1 MTAITMTDDEWT
13 ELFRPMTNPIDDNAS
28 CGGCMFETFGDDLAF
43 VLKQNPLC
51 VWTYQDDD
59 NGIPCITSGY
69 HLVNRIG
76 YFVTEKP
83 FDEDQDI
90 YVTLDYESHDD
101 EHVGD

>member
-1 MTAITMTDDEWT
+1 MTIISDDEWT
-13 ELFRPMTNPIDDNAS
+13 DLFRPIKNPVTRDSSCDNE
-28 CGGCMFETFGDDLAF
+28 MFETYGDDLDF

-76 YFVTEKP
+76 YFVTEVP
-83 FDEDQDI
+83 FDEGQDI
-90 YVTLDYESHDD
+90 
-101 EHVGD
+101 HVQLEWFA